1 MAPVVAGVALRVR
14 DERIHAEGT
23 CTHEDATGRLPLGIA
38 LDARVADRRAIDALA
53 RAFLA
58 RFDGAATGRAY
69 DGQAGTGERAVIPSP
84 VAIARSRSSS
94 NASADART
102 PGAISSATVDDNA
115 RLCRTAI
122 AICRRDGLIIPFSMS
137 DRERGR

>member
-84 VAIARSRSSS
+84 VAIARSL
-94 NASADART
+94 A
-102 PGAISSATVDDNA
+102 
-115 RLCRTAI
+115 L
-122 AICRRDGLIIPFSMS
+122 LFE
-137 DRERGR
+137 RERGRAYTWRHLIGESRR